1 MTTLADELESAAFVL
16 DEAIGT
22 AAYGHKGSAIVGS
35 VLAAR
40 LRARAARVREMD
52 ETTAGY
58 IPAARELFV
67 RIAGPDLGPTRR
79 GEPA

>member
-1 MTTLADELESAAFVL
+1 MTTLVEELEQAARLMIDACFGDFSADESIPL
-16 DEAIGT
+16 
-22 AAYGHKGSAIVGS
+22 VGC
-35 VLAAR
+35 AAR